1 MSLTVNKN
9 IARGLNTLGY
19 WVGTLFSI
27 LLDNSYPA
35 GGYPF
40 NAGMIKLGAIEYIAP
55 FVAYKSDFSAVVL
68 GIYDSANGK
77 LRFYNAGGSAAS
89 VGTLKI
95 TGGQAAGIGLQVDV
109 DSDSG
114 VLGKTTAGDITIAT
128 TIGGLGS
135 LEEVATGADLSTY
148 TAVGLAFGKG

>member
-27 LLDNSYPA
+27 TLDNSYPA
-35 GGYPF
+35 GGYTF

-55 FVAYKSDFSAVVL
+55 IFAYKSDFSAGVIV
-68 GIYDSANGK
+68 IYDATNGK
-77 LRFYNAGGSAAS
+77 LRCYNAGASAAQA
-89 VGTLKI
+89 GTLLVK
-95 TGGQAAGIGLQVDV
+95 GGQAAGIALQVDV
-109 DSDSG
+109 DSNSG
-114 VLGKTTAGDITIAT
+114 VLGKTTATDITIAT

-135 LEEVATGADLSTY
+135 FEEVATSTDLSTY